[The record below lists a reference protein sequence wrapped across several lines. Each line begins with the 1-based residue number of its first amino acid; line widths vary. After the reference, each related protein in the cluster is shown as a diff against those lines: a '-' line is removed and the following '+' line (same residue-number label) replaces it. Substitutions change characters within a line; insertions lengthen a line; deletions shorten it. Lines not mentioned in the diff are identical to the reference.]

1 MISSA
6 LVTISSANILPTT
19 PVRDSLG
26 QAQAVII
33 PLRHEAWAMLP
44 EMSYGMEAYAF
55 TLEEELDVLVAHR
68 LGLPYILKP
77 LEAEASPM
85 ETLDFSGFLRAAAEG
100 FEQQRILYRSIPLSD
115 CSGMFH
121 RLLEEMKEV
130 FPAYQ
135 YPTVAEARSSRALAQ
150 WYYDRDA
157 LHLIEDAAQSGH
169 LIQPGAVMFFGQ
181 IGKKYAKPTIEQLV
195 IPGVGIQHIGTVVE
209 VEYDEAGQ
217 VTSYTM
223 FHARGKGKIA
233 SKTKHYL
240 QRPSNPTLPAYGNWR
255 QQWVAVAYIDTA
267 EAVPHLV
274 AQGE

>member
-1 MISSA
+1 M
-6 LVTISSANILPTT
+6 PT
-19 PVRDSLG
+19 
-26 QAQAVII
+26 VII
-33 PLRHEAWAMLP
+33 PLRYEAWQPMP
-44 EMSYGMEAYAF
+44 EYLFGIDASPF
-55 TLEEELDVLVAHR
+55 SLEEELDVLATHR
-68 LGLPYILKP
+68 LGLPYILQP
-77 LEAEASPM
+77 LEAASGAAAV
-85 ETLDFSGFLRAAAEG
+85 LDFSQYLRAAAEV
-100 FEQQRILYRSIPLSD
+100 FEEQRILYRSIPLSD

-121 RLLEEMKEV
+121 RLLEEMKEA

-135 YPTVAEARSSRALAQ
+135 YPTVTEARSSRALAQ

-209 VEYDEAGQ
+209 VEYDETGQ

-267 EAVPHLV
+267 EEVVPHL